1 MARPNLTLS
10 RRIPRA
16 ATENGVRTV
25 VSNAFYGLSE
35 RVEQIA
41 RGYVPLNN
49 AAISKYSVAARELHE
64 KRFNL
69 GSMS

>member
-41 RGYVPLNN
+41 RGYVPLN
-49 AAISKYSVAARELHE
+49 KTW
-64 KRFNL
+64 
-69 GSMS
+69 